1 MNKIHTLADRIGIT
15 LTPMQETVAD
25 RLLHTDRNVVV
36 LSPTGSG
43 KTFAYLLPLVAMID
57 ASRQE
62 VQAVVVVPGRE
73 LALQSQQ
80 VLEAM
85 RTGLRSMAVYGG
97 RPTMEEHRKM
107 REVRPQVVF
116 GTPGRLNDHIDKG
129 NLEAETVGVLVID
142 EYDKCL
148 EMGFQAEMSR
158 LVASLPA
165 VRRKVLLSATR
176 AEEVPAFMRNALKG
190 APEVVD
196 FLPDDEVVSDR
207 VLINKVRSEERDKL
221 PALLQLLCQLG
232 EGKTVV
238 FLNYRDA
245 VGRVADYLA
254 EAGFDVSSL
263 HGGLDQRER
272 EQAVYRFANGSANVL
287 VSTDLASRG
296 LDIPDISHIIHYHL
310 PETEEAYIH
319 RTGRTARWDK
329 QGATFFLLGPEEEL
343 PAYVEAEIHDYQL
356 DGGQHPVPR
365 ATMATLYIG
374 KGKKDKVSKGDIVGF
389 LCKKGGLKAT
399 EIGRIDVMQRYAYAA
414 VAKSKLATVLK
425 MTSGEKIKGIRTVV
439 EEIK

>member
-57 ASRQE
+57 ATRQE

-80 VLEAM
+80 VLESM

-97 RPTMEEHRKM
+97 RDDQHAHGPRL
-107 REVRPQVVF
+107 QVA
-116 GTPGRLNDHIDKG
+116 PGRLNDHIDKG
-129 NLEAETVGVLVID
+129 NLEAGTVGVLVID

-148 EMGFQAEMSR
+148 EMGFQTEMSR

-343 PAYVEAEIHDYQL
+343 PGYVEAEIHDYQL

>member
-57 ASRQE
+57 ATRQE

-80 VLEAM
+80 VLESM

-176 AEEVPAFMRNALKG
+176 AEEVPAFMRNAL
-190 APEVVD
+190 
-196 FLPDDEVVSDR
+196 
-207 VLINKVRSEERDKL
+207 
-221 PALLQLLCQLG
+221 
-232 EGKTVV
+232 
-238 FLNYRDA
+238 
-245 VGRVADYLA
+245 
-254 EAGFDVSSL
+254 
-263 HGGLDQRER
+263 
-272 EQAVYRFANGSANVL
+272 
-287 VSTDLASRG
+287 
-296 LDIPDISHIIHYHL
+296 
-310 PETEEAYIH
+310 
-319 RTGRTARWDK
+319 
-329 QGATFFLLGPEEEL
+329 
-343 PAYVEAEIHDYQL
+343 
-356 DGGQHPVPR
+356 
-365 ATMATLYIG
+365 
-374 KGKKDKVSKGDIVGF
+374 
-389 LCKKGGLKAT
+389 
-399 EIGRIDVMQRYAYAA
+399 
-414 VAKSKLATVLK
+414 
-425 MTSGEKIKGIRTVV
+425 
-439 EEIK
+439 

>member
-57 ASRQE
+57 ATRQE

-80 VLEAM
+80 VLESM

-148 EMGFQAEMSR
+148 EMGFPGRDEPSR
-158 LVASLPA
+158 GESAGSAPQGPALGDKGRGGASLHAQCLEGRPRGGRFPA
-165 VRRKVLLSATR
+165 
-176 AEEVPAFMRNALKG
+176 
-190 APEVVD
+190 
-196 FLPDDEVVSDR
+196 
-207 VLINKVRSEERDKL
+207 
-221 PALLQLLCQLG
+221 
-232 EGKTVV
+232 
-238 FLNYRDA
+238 
-245 VGRVADYLA
+245 
-254 EAGFDVSSL
+254 
-263 HGGLDQRER
+263 
-272 EQAVYRFANGSANVL
+272 
-287 VSTDLASRG
+287 
-296 LDIPDISHIIHYHL
+296 
-310 PETEEAYIH
+310 
-319 RTGRTARWDK
+319 
-329 QGATFFLLGPEEEL
+329 
-343 PAYVEAEIHDYQL
+343 
-356 DGGQHPVPR
+356 
-365 ATMATLYIG
+365 
-374 KGKKDKVSKGDIVGF
+374 
-389 LCKKGGLKAT
+389 
-399 EIGRIDVMQRYAYAA
+399 
-414 VAKSKLATVLK
+414 
-425 MTSGEKIKGIRTVV
+425 
-439 EEIK
+439 